1 MLGWS
6 WFDRFAQDLRYAARM
21 LRKSPG
27 FTAVAVLSLA
37 LGIGANTAIFSLMN
51 AVMLRALPVQEPGR
65 LVLFGKGTWGGIMDD
80 LPNRS
85 WQLFSYPFYRDV
97 QRQSQVLS
105 GVTAMMSLPN
115 DVRALVSGNM
125 ESEPAHARLVSG
137 TYFSVLGVKPAAGRF
152 FTDDEDGTPGG
163 NPVAVISNSW
173 WQRRFGRD
181 WSVLER
187 TVTVGAAFY
196 KIIGVEDATHRG
208 RGEREK
214 DPAEP
219 TDHVDATL
227 TV

>member
-1 MLGWS
+1 
-6 WFDRFAQDLRYAARM
+6 
-21 LRKSPG
+21 
-27 FTAVAVLSLA
+27 V
-37 LGIGANTAIFSLMN
+37 
-51 AVMLRALPVQEPGR
+51 
-65 LVLFGKGTWGGIMDD
+65 
-80 LPNRS
+80 
-85 WQLFSYPFYRDV
+85 
-97 QRQSQVLS
+97 
-105 GVTAMMSLPN
+105 
-115 DVRALVSGNM
+115 
-125 ESEPAHARLVSG
+125 
-137 TYFSVLGVKPAAGRF
+137 AGRF
-152 FTDDEDGTPGG
+152 FTDAEDRAGG
-163 NPVAVISNSW
+163 DPVAVMSYSW